1 MLRYAASALALS
13 TSSLSVHQ
21 VRSEV
26 TVIDLSRDFQVGSL
40 NNPGAKL
47 IEEKIVSKIPQTRRL
62 LVLERGKI
70 VADYT
75 RQDVDPDEVFIL
87 WSAQKSIDSLLFGLA
102 IDFRNL
108 TLDETLGDVFPDDSL
123 WGDDPDAE
131 YKKSIT
137 MFELLTMTSGLV
149 ANYEAV
155 ATLNQGGDEPG
166 KDLKEAISFLIPNA
180 TRGEWNYV
188 DSTILYSYIINA
200 RTGMSPRELM
210 ASTVFPALGIN
221 NDEIGWRT
229 NSDGMDVVT
238 WGMYLNAHHMAKFG
252 QLILQN
258 GLSAPDRE
266 IISSDYINDCTSKKV
281 TVDGDDYYG
290 DWWYGF
296 WWYTYSGQTVGN
308 EEVGDYFCA
317 IGAQSQYICVYPE
330 LERVLIRQSDCEWWG
345 CDGNVD
351 PERIDV
357 VLFEASTSFEN
368 DESTT
373 TASTTTLAI
382 VETTTASES
391 TKSPAVSHTP
401 PRDIRGIDLHIRL
414 QAILFSID
422 FRQH

>member
-1 MLRYAASALALS
+1 MLRYAASALAVL
-13 TSSLSVHQ
+13 TSACSVHQ

-155 ATLNQGGDEPG
+155 
-166 KDLKEAISFLIPNA
+166 
-180 TRGEWNYV
+180 
-188 DSTILYSYIINA
+188 
-200 RTGMSPRELM
+200 
-210 ASTVFPALGIN
+210 
-221 NDEIGWRT
+221 
-229 NSDGMDVVT
+229 
-238 WGMYLNAHHMAKFG
+238 
-252 QLILQN
+252 
-258 GLSAPDRE
+258 
-266 IISSDYINDCTSKKV
+266 DCCYDK
-281 TVDGDDYYG
+281 
-290 DWWYGF
+290 
-296 WWYTYSGQTVGN
+296 
-308 EEVGDYFCA
+308 
-317 IGAQSQYICVYPE
+317 
-330 LERVLIRQSDCEWWG
+330 
-345 CDGNVD
+345 
-351 PERIDV
+351 
-357 VLFEASTSFEN
+357 
-368 DESTT
+368 
-373 TASTTTLAI
+373 
-382 VETTTASES
+382 ETTINPDYCPQC
-391 TKSPAVSHTP
+391 KPVC
-401 PRDIRGIDLHIRL
+401 
-414 QAILFSID
+414 
-422 FRQH
+422 